1 MPLLPTTLR
10 QRAIGGVLALPLLV
24 VPLLVV
30 PLLVLPLLVLP
41 VPHAFAQTAED
52 EAEDQEV
59 ARQALEN
66 KEILPLSAVL
76 AKVEGKVTGDIVE
89 IELERKK
96 GQWIY
101 EIEVIG
107 EDGRVRDVDVDAK
120 TGEVI
125 NVALDE

>member
-1 MPLLPTTLR
+1 MQLLPITWRLLAPR
-10 QRAIGGVLALPLLV
+10 LVPRLVLGSVLALPLLAA
-24 VPLLVV
+24 PT
-30 PLLVLPLLVLP
+30 LP
-41 VPHAFAQTAED
+41 AFAQNAVSPAAED

-59 ARQALEN
+59 ARKALEN

-76 AKVEGKVTGDIVE
+76 AKVEGKLTGDVVE

-107 EDGRVRDVDVDAK
+107 EDGRVRDIDVDAK
-120 TGEVI
+120 TGDVV

>member
-1 MPLLPTTLR
+1 MPPFTITLR
-10 QRAIGGVLALPLLV
+10 LLALAGAMALPLLV
-24 VPLLVV
+24 SPAPKAL
-30 PLLVLPLLVLP
+30 
-41 VPHAFAQTAED
+41 AQSDAEY
-52 EAEDQEV
+52 EDQDI
-59 ARQALEN
+59 ARKALEN

-76 AKVEGKVTGDIVE
+76 AKVEGKVTGDILE

-107 EDGRVRDVDVDAK
+107 DDGRVRDIDVDAK

>member
-1 MPLLPTTLR
+1 MNPLPIFPRLAAL
-10 QRAIGGVLALPLLV
+10 AALLALPLLA
-24 VPLLVV
+24 
-30 PLLVLPLLVLP
+30 LP
-41 VPHAFAQTAED
+41 AERAGAQSAPAVED

-59 ARQALEN
+59 ARKALDN

-76 AKVEGKVTGDIVE
+76 AKVEGKMPGDIVE

-107 EDGRVRDVDVDAK
+107 EDGRVSDIDVDAR
-120 TGEVI
+120 TGDVL
-125 NVALDE
+125 NVAPDE

>member
-1 MPLLPTTLR
+1 MSPDTMSLLSINLR
-10 QRAIGGVLALPLLV
+10 HLAFAAVLTLPLLSA
-24 VPLLVV
+24 P
-30 PLLVLPLLVLP
+30 VL
-41 VPHAFAQTAED
+41 HAFAQAAED
-52 EAEDQEV
+52 EDQDQEI

-96 GQWIY
+96 GQWVY

-125 NVALDE
+125 NVAFDE

>member
-1 MPLLPTTLR
+1 MPLLPITLR
-10 QRAIGGVLALPLLV
+10 LLAPGIVLGLSLLTAPAL
-24 VPLLVV
+24 
-30 PLLVLPLLVLP
+30 
-41 VPHAFAQTAED
+41 HALAQGTED
-52 EAEDQEV
+52 EADDQEV
-59 ARQALEN
+59 ARQALEK

-76 AKVEGKVTGDIVE
+76 AKVEGNVPGDIVE

-120 TGEVI
+120 TGDVI
-125 NVALDE
+125 NVAFDE

>member
-1 MPLLPTTLR
+1 MTQLPILLRLFALGT
-10 QRAIGGVLALPLLV
+10 VLALPLLA
-24 VPLLVV
+24 VPVHLAAAQSA
-30 PLLVLPLLVLP
+30 P
-41 VPHAFAQTAED
+41 VED

-59 ARQALEN
+59 ARKALEN

-89 IELERKK
+89 IELERKE
-96 GQWIY
+96 GQWVY

-107 EDGRVRDVDVDAK
+107 EDGRVRDIDVDAK

-125 NVALDE
+125 NVVLDE